1 MKKSNQ
7 IHQLLRVFF
16 FLKVWFNPTLFTN
29 TLTHTKQQK
38 RVKYTHVHE
47 WHAPTHS
54 HQRSHAFW
62 AIYNVATSERLNCV
76 KRCSRILSK
85 DKFYDT
91 TMDHWSVVTH
101 LALIAASDIAVSE
114 NSGATGSACS
124 NDPLDMFFVF
134 ESYILYMYFAH
145 TETHS
150 HSNMC
155 KLHSHTNGRANLTV
169 RARDEF
175 SFVWARLSHIH
186 RTTQYLF
193 IFFIYFCSYFCYTP
207 IRLQFLQLLHQYFRK
222 CKKQTMKQTKR

>member
-16 FLKVWFNPTLFTN
+16 FLKLWFTPTLFTN

-62 AIYNVATSERLNCV
+62 AIYNVATSERQNCV

-91 TMDHWSVVTH
+91 TMDHWSGVTH
-101 LALIAASDIAVSE
+101 LALIASSGIAVSK
-114 NSGATGSACS
+114 NSGTSGSACS

-134 ESYILYMYFAH
+134 ESYILYIYFAH
-145 TETHS
+145 TETLTLKHVQTTLTQQWKS
-150 HSNMC
+150 KFDGESERWIFICLSAPLTHTQNNAIPIYFLHLFLFSFLLHSNPFAIF
-155 KLHSHTNGRANLTV
+155 TIVAP
-169 RARDEF
+169 
-175 SFVWARLSHIH
+175 
-186 RTTQYLF
+186 LF
-193 IFFIYFCSYFCYTP
+193 
-207 IRLQFLQLLHQYFRK
+207 
-222 CKKQTMKQTKR
+222 